1 VADPARIGSVFDGR
15 TVFVIIDG
23 LGGAIS
29 RITPAETAFPHRG
42 ALATMQIYLKTSP
55 ADHVAAASSVAQMRD
70 ELTGIVGGG
79 GYVNYIEAT
88 MPNWARAYYGDNLTR
103 LRQIAL
109 RYDPDRL
116 FSFPQAIASA

>member
-1 VADPARIGSVFDGR
+1 MTNIAEVKRMVVSGR
-15 TVFVIIDG
+15 TRMTPSEAFV
-23 LGGAIS
+23 
-29 RITPAETAFPHRG
+29 ET
-42 ALATMQIYLKTSP
+42 L
-55 ADHVAAASSVAQMRD
+55 VAQGVS
-70 ELTGIVGGG
+70 EVFGIVGGG